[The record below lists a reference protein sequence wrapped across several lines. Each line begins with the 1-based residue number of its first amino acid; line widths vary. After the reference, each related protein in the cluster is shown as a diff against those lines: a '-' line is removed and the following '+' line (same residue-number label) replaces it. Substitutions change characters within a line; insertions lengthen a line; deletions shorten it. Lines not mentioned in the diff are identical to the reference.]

1 MLRDQASREEERRQ
15 QPTAEQR
22 RQQHRRQQQMTHS
35 ECPPQKLNEQRRQQ
49 QCRLQRQP
57 LACVERRRQQ
67 SSAIHDSANAAAGL
81 LRHRTDAQAT
91 TSWEFVPPP
100 SISDPVASSSSD
112 EADDEPDVPLGCM
125 LAPGAICPLVCA
137 PKTALALALQLAR
150 VGPSD
155 VLLDL
160 GCGDGRLLVMAARLG
175 ATAIGVD
182 VNPHCLKLSRARA
195 KASGLADRIEVY
207 KHDLT
212 KIMEHPRYQ
221 ATTVIYAYL
230 MPKPIAALE
239 PMLRAA
245 VHAGKRVAIFCTSGL
260 TAKPGNCIGD
270 LVPSAEGC
278 LGMVRVFG

>member
-35 ECPPQKLNEQRRQQ
+35 KRSPQKVNEQRRQQ

-57 LACVERRRQQ
+57 LARVERRRQQ
-67 SSAIHDSANAAAGL
+67 SSAINDSANAAAGL

-100 SISDPVASSSSD
+100 SISDPIASSSS

-150 VGPSD
+150 VDPSD

-207 KHDLT
+207 EHDLT
-212 KIMEHPRYQ
+212 KITEHPRYQ